1 MEFNPILDEQPL
13 GSSGYKTFHKD
24 SVSRTMT
31 ITIYGGPQTRASMPR
46 WYLEEKSIPYE
57 LVELSLG
64 SGQNMQPDFLAINPF
79 GKLPAMRDDSVLDA
93 NGRPVTLFESGAIL
107 LHLAEHHGGEITS
120 AHERSMISQW
130 THFANS
136 TLAFAIFVP
145 DQKAKVLPRLLK
157 QLNNKLSENFLVGHA
172 WGAAD
177 CAVTA
182 YLAYI
187 KLFFPNEDLSS
198 YPRINS
204 LIEETNQ
211 RPAYRKVMGMS

>member
-1 MEFNPILDEQPL
+1 
-13 GSSGYKTFHKD
+13 
-24 SVSRTMT
+24 MT

-46 WYLEEKSIPYE
+46 WYLEEKGIAYK
-57 LVELSLG
+57 LVEIALS
-64 SGQNMQPDFLAINPF
+64 SDQNMQSDFLSVNPF
-79 GKLPAMRDDSVLDA
+79 GKLPAMRDQSITDSE
-93 NGRPVTLFESGAIL
+93 GKEITLFESGAIL
-107 LHLAEHHGGEITS
+107 LHLAEHHGGEAIT
-120 AHERSMISQW
+120 AHQKSQISQW

-157 QLNNKLSENFLVGHA
+157 QLNMQLSKGFLVGDT

-187 KLFFPNEDLSS
+187 KLFFPNEDLSP
-198 YPRINS
+198 YPQIDL
-204 LIEETNQ
+204 LIEETKR
-211 RPAYRKVMGMS
+211 RPAYKKVMGIG

>member
-1 MEFNPILDEQPL
+1 
-13 GSSGYKTFHKD
+13 
-24 SVSRTMT
+24 MT

-46 WYLEEKSIPYE
+46 WYLEEKGIPYQ
-57 LVELSLG
+57 LVEISVG
-64 SGQNMQPDFLAINPF
+64 AGQNMQPDFLAINPF
-79 GKLPAMRDDSVLDA
+79 GKLPAMRDESVLDA
-93 NGRPVTLFESGAIL
+93 TGQPVILFESGAIL
-107 LHLAEHHGGEITS
+107 LHLAEHHGGEAIR
-120 AHERSMISQW
+120 AYERSMISQW

-145 DQKAKVLPRLLK
+145 DQKAKVLPRLLN
-157 QLNNKLSENFLVGHA
+157 QLNEKLSKNFLVGDS

-198 YPRINS
+198 YPRIEA
-204 LIEETNQ
+204 LIEETSK
-211 RPAYRKVMGMS
+211 RPAYRKVMGMG

>member
-1 MEFNPILDEQPL
+1 
-13 GSSGYKTFHKD
+13 
-24 SVSRTMT
+24 MT

-46 WYLEEKSIPYE
+46 WYLEEKGIPYQ
-57 LVELSLG
+57 LVEISVG
-64 SGQNMQPDFLAINPF
+64 AGQNMQPDFLAINPF

-93 NGRPVTLFESGAIL
+93 TGQPVILFESGAIL
-107 LHLAEHHGGEITS
+107 LHLAEHHGGEATRAS
-120 AHERSMISQW
+120 ERSMISQW

-145 DQKAKVLPRLLK
+145 DQKAKVLPRLLN
-157 QLNNKLSENFLVGHA
+157 QLNEKLSNNFLVGDS

-198 YPRINS
+198 YPRIEA
-204 LIEETNQ
+204 LIEETSK
-211 RPAYRKVMGMS
+211 RPAYRKVMGMG

>member
-1 MEFNPILDEQPL
+1 
-13 GSSGYKTFHKD
+13 
-24 SVSRTMT
+24 MT

-46 WYLEEKSIPYE
+46 WYLEEKGIPYQ
-57 LVELSLG
+57 LVEISVG
-64 SGQNMQPDFLAINPF
+64 AGQNMQPDFLAINPF

-93 NGRPVTLFESGAIL
+93 TGQPVILFESGAIL
-107 LHLAEHHGGEITS
+107 LHLAEHHGGEATR
-120 AHERSMISQW
+120 AYERSMISQW

-145 DQKAKVLPRLLK
+145 DQKSKVLPRLLN
-157 QLNNKLSENFLVGHA
+157 QLNEKLSKNFLVGDS

-198 YPRINS
+198 YPRIEA
-204 LIEETNQ
+204 LIEETSK
-211 RPAYRKVMGMS
+211 RPAYRKVMGMG

>member
-1 MEFNPILDEQPL
+1 
-13 GSSGYKTFHKD
+13 
-24 SVSRTMT
+24 MT

-46 WYLEEKSIPYE
+46 WYLEEKAIPYE
-57 LVELSLG
+57 LVELSLS

-79 GKLPAMRDDSVLDA
+79 GKLPAMRDDSILDA
-93 NGRPVTLFESGAIL
+93 NGKPVTLFESGAIL
-107 LHLAEHHGGEITS
+107 LHLAEHHGGEATS